1 MVDVRQFSYGA
12 AGIAVI
18 GALGSFI
25 QSGTI
30 FGLIGAVVAGLGA
43 AAAVAIYKYG
53 YFIFPLLTQGSRIV
67 QIMKDGYEIPPEQDV
82 VTKKAG
88 GTYYASQFLGVK
100 IYESA
105 SEKTPEQNVVFT
117 EYFERAISGI
127 RYVTKV
133 SMLLYVKDMTE
144 FREEIETK
152 RAEAQLRLA
161 RERDKPEPDVLK
173 MDRYAKEVAMWDT
186 QLDKLTSGIMPMGV
200 SAYIMTTAAGVS
212 AEAAMAMARAQGKE
226 LRSTIANA
234 LNVEV
239 DVLKGE
245 EMLRCFD
252 WEHALPVTP
261 AELERSVL

>member
-1 MVDVRQFSYGA
+1 MVDVRKFSYGA

-18 GALGSFI
+18 GALGSFLS
-25 QSGTI
+25 SGTI
-30 FGLIGAVVAGLGA
+30 FGLIGAIVAGVGA
-43 AAAVAIYKYG
+43 AAAVAIFKYG
-53 YFIFPLLTQGSRIV
+53 YFLLPLLTQGSRVV
-67 QIMKDGYEIPPEQDV
+67 QIMRGGYEIPPEQDV
-82 VTKKAG
+82 IVKKSEG
-88 GTYYASQFLGVK
+88 IYFASQFLGVR

-105 SEKTPEQNVVFT
+105 SEKSPEQNIIFS

-133 SMLLYVKDMTE
+133 SMLLYVKDLTE
-144 FREEIETK
+144 FREKIETK
-152 RAEAQLRLA
+152 RAEAQLRLS

-173 MDRYAKEVAMWDT
+173 MDRYAKEVAMWDG
-186 QLDKLTSGIMPMGV
+186 QLSKMTSGIMPMGAM
-200 SAYIMTTAAGVS
+200 AYVMTTAAGVS
-212 AEAAMAMARAQGKE
+212 AEAAIAGAKAQGKE
-226 LRSTIANA
+226 LRATVANA